1 MVAFP
6 SFYGAAPRRA
16 LPAGGVPTR
25 RERTNFV
32 PEDNPTVGRA
42 HHGLPLRA
50 LATRQPE
57 AEALL
62 ASWLWDKRHEPGGGE
77 VIDPSSSLSALSQSS
92 PRLSLPTCAS
102 STQSG
107 PSRVLGRTRLT
118 SRPSATQA
126 DDCDTLTREAPP
138 KRKACREIDLEAT
151 RLALGIRGTAD
162 FDTQSTFW
170 WLKPS
175 RSRSPTPPKTRVT
188 VGPCG
193 TSLSAPTPGAVA
205 SCTSSVNDGG
215 RSPNGWS
222 W

>member
-42 HHGLPLRA
+42 HHRLPLRA

-62 ASWLWDKRHEPGGGE
+62 APWLWDKRHEPGGGE
-77 VIDPSSSLSALSQSS
+77 VIDPL
-92 PRLSLPTCAS
+92 R
-102 STQSG
+102 
-107 PSRVLGRTRLT
+107 PSRRCRSRSRVCRFPRALHPLRVVQVAVLGRTRLT

-138 KRKACREIDLEAT
+138 KPKACREIDLEAT

-162 FDTQSTFW
+162 LDTPEHV
-170 WLKPS
+170 LVVKPS
-175 RSRSPTPPKTRVT
+175 RSTPLKTRVT

-222 W
+222 C

>member
-25 RERTNFV
+25 RERTNPV
-32 PEDNPTVGRA
+32 PEDNSTFGRA

-62 ASWLWDKRHEPGGGE
+62 APWLWDKRHEPGGGE
-77 VIDPSSSLSALSQSS
+77 VIDPL
-92 PRLSLPTCAS
+92 R
-102 STQSG
+102 
-107 PSRVLGRTRLT
+107 PSRRCRSRSRVCRFPRALHPLRVVQVAAHTADEPPRRLKPT
-118 SRPSATQA
+118 T
-126 DDCDTLTREAPP
+126 
-138 KRKACREIDLEAT
+138 AT
-151 RLALGIRGTAD
+151 RLHVKLPPSPKLVERSTSKRLVSPSVAGGLPTSIP
-162 FDTQSTFW
+162 QSTFW

-175 RSRSPTPPKTRVT
+175 RSRSPSSPKTRVT

-222 W
+222 C